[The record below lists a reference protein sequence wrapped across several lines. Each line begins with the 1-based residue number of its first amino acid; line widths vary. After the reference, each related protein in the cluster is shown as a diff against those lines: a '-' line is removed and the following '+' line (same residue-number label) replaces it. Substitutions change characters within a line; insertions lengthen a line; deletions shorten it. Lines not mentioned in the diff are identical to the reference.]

1 MIRATSTPIEFVQE
15 TPVDINVPLS
25 TIQYEQLKYM
35 SRRLDPDINE
45 KFLALHKA
53 QDRS

>member
-1 MIRATSTPIEFVQE
+1 MIESTPIEFVQE
-15 TPVDINVPLS
+15 TPVDISVPLS

-45 KFLALHKA
+45 KFIALHKA
-53 QDRS
+53 QDKY

>member
-1 MIRATSTPIEFVQE
+1 MIHVSATPIEFVQE
-15 TPVDINVPLS
+15 TPVDISVPLS

-35 SRRLDPDINE
+35 SKRLDPDINE
-45 KFLALHKA
+45 KFIALHKA

>member
-15 TPVDINVPLS
+15 TPVDISVPLS

-35 SRRLDPDINE
+35 SRRLDPDIND
-45 KFLALHKA
+45 KFIALHKA
-53 QDRS
+53 QDRY